1 MTASWS
7 TVCRS
12 LCLEQAKD
20 PLAQSAAH
28 VATKRRSASLGD
40 WDDGTPL
47 FSRARAGWIIDDL
60 DASRADAVRFHVW
73 LVSVGDRFPQWMAWA
88 SAAREAMDD

>member
-1 MTASWS
+1 VRLW
-7 TVCRS
+7 VQLYVREHRG
-12 LCLEQAKD
+12 LEHCAVGHGAFHERID
-20 PLAQSAAH
+20 PVVQS
-28 VATKRRSASLGD
+28 VAGVAPSPRD
-40 WDDGTPL
+40 V
-47 FSRARAGWIIDDL
+47 IDDL